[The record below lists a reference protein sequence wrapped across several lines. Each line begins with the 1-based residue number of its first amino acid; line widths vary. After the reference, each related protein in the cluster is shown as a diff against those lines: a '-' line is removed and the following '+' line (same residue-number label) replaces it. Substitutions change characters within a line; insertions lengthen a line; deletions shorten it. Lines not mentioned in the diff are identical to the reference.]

1 MISTLLI
8 ISFGCLYNA
17 DLVRPSETVETGM
30 FQRCFTNLDC
40 NTGEKCSLYVKLQLK
55 SVYLSS
61 TYKITLNNHQ
71 VLAEKISPNSPH
83 C

>member
-17 DLVRPSETVETGM
+17 DLVRPEQPPAVRPE
-30 FQRCFTNLDC
+30 QPPRCFTNLDC

-55 SVYLSS
+55 SVYVSNIKL
-61 TYKITLNNHQ
+61 H
-71 VLAEKISPNSPH
+71 
-83 C
+83 